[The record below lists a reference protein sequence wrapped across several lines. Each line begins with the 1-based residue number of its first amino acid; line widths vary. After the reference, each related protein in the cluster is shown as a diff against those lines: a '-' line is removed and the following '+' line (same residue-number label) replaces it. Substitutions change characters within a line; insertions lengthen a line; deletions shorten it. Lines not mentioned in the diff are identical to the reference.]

1 MQICSICAIIKL
13 YSKNEGDQKMNIA
26 VIGLGLIGGSI
37 CKALKANTFHHI
49 MGIDTDP
56 ETIRK
61 ALDQG
66 AIDEEITVDKL
77 GEANLTI
84 VALYPLAIVDF
95 VKENADRFRKGSI
108 VMDICGI
115 KGYIVRNCT
124 PILDERG
131 VIFIGTHPMAGTEH
145 SGFDYSTATLFNKA
159 SFIITP
165 SENTPQ
171 IAIDLVSTLGACMN
185 FGQVVVAT
193 PEQHDT
199 NIAYTSQLAH
209 VVSNAY
215 VKSPSLFRADGFS
228 AGSFLDLTRVAYLNE
243 EMWSSLFM
251 CNKEA
256 LLYEVNNIINSLT
269 EYRDAME
276 NDDIDTLRELLR
288 VGKERKEKSMEFY
301 GQERR

>member
-1 MQICSICAIIKL
+1 
-13 YSKNEGDQKMNIA
+13 MNIA
-26 VIGLGLIGGSI
+26 VVGLGLIGGSI

-49 MGIDTDP
+49 MGIDSDK

-61 ALDQG
+61 ALDTG
-66 AIDEEITVDKL
+66 AIDEEISVEKL

-84 VALYPLAIVDF
+84 VALYPMAIVDF

-115 KGYIVRNCT
+115 KNYIVKNCT
-124 PILDERG
+124 PVLEEKG

-145 SGFDYSTATLFNKA
+145 SGFDYSDGDLFRNA

-185 FGQVVVAT
+185 FGKVVIAT
-193 PEQHDT
+193 PEQHDR

-215 VKSPSLFRADGFS
+215 VKSPSLFNADGFS

-243 EMWSSLFM
+243 EMWSGLFL

-256 LLYEVNNIINSLT
+256 LLFEINNIIHSLS

-276 NDDIDTLRELLR
+276 NDDIATLKELLK
-288 VGKERKEKSMEFY
+288 VGRERKEKSLEFY
-301 GQERR
+301 GQERKK

>member
-1 MQICSICAIIKL
+1 
-13 YSKNEGDQKMNIA
+13 MNIA
-26 VIGLGLIGGSI
+26 VVGLGLIGGSI
-37 CKALKANTFHHI
+37 CKALKTNTFHHI
-49 MGIDTDP
+49 MGIDSDK

-61 ALDQG
+61 AIDTG
-66 AIDEEITVDKL
+66 AIDEEISVEKL

-84 VALYPLAIVDF
+84 VALYPMAIVDF

-115 KGYIVRNCT
+115 KNYIVKNCT
-124 PILDERG
+124 PVLEEKG

-145 SGFDYSTATLFNKA
+145 SGFDYSDGDLFRNA

-185 FGQVVVAT
+185 FGKVVIAT
-193 PEQHDT
+193 PEQHDR

-215 VKSPSLFRADGFS
+215 VKSPSLFNADGFS

-243 EMWSSLFM
+243 EMWSGLFL

-256 LLYEVNNIINSLT
+256 LLFEINNIIHSLS

-276 NDDIDTLRELLR
+276 NDDIAALKELLK
-288 VGKERKEKSMEFY
+288 VGRERKEKSLEFY
-301 GQERR
+301 GQERKK

>member
-1 MQICSICAIIKL
+1 
-13 YSKNEGDQKMNIA
+13 MNIA

-56 ETIRK
+56 ETVRK
-61 ALDQG
+61 ALERG
-66 AIDEEITVDKL
+66 AIDEEIDEDRL

-84 VALYPLAIVDF
+84 VALYPVAIVDF
-95 VKENADRFRKGSI
+95 IKKNADKFRKGSI
-108 VMDICGI
+108 VMDICGV
-115 KGYIVRNCT
+115 KGYIVHNCT
-124 PILDERG
+124 PILDEKG

-145 SGFDYSTATLFNKA
+145 SGFDYSTADLFENA

-171 IAIDLVSTLGACMN
+171 IAIDLVSTLGACMS
-185 FGQVVVAT
+185 FGQVVIAT
-193 PEQHDT
+193 PEQHDS

-209 VVSNAY
+209 VVSSAY

-256 LLYEVNNIINSLT
+256 LLFEINNVIKALS
-269 EYRDAME
+269 EYRDAMV
-276 NDDIDTLRELLR
+276 NDDIGELRELLR
-288 VGKERKEKSMEFY
+288 VGTERKAKSMEFY
-301 GQERR
+301 GQERK

>member
-1 MQICSICAIIKL
+1 
-13 YSKNEGDQKMNIA
+13 MNIA

-56 ETIRK
+56 ETVRK
-61 ALDQG
+61 ALEQG
-66 AIDEEITVDKL
+66 AIDEEIAEDRL

-84 VALYPLAIVDF
+84 VALYPVAIVDF
-95 VKENADRFRKGSI
+95 IKKNADRFRKGSI
-108 VMDICGI
+108 VMDICGV

-124 PILDERG
+124 PILDEKG

-145 SGFDYSTATLFNKA
+145 SGFDYSTATLFKNA

-165 SENTPQ
+165 SETTPQ
-171 IAIDLVSTLGACMN
+171 IAIDLVSTLGACMS
-185 FGQVVVAT
+185 FGQVVIAT
-193 PEQHDT
+193 PEQHDS

-209 VVSNAY
+209 VVSSAY

-256 LLYEVNNIINSLT
+256 LLFEINNVIKALS
-269 EYRDAME
+269 EYRDAMT
-276 NDDIDTLRELLR
+276 NDDIDELRELLR
-288 VGKERKEKSMEFY
+288 VGTERKAKSMEFY
-301 GQERR
+301 GQERK

>member
-1 MQICSICAIIKL
+1 
-13 YSKNEGDQKMNIA
+13 MNIA
-26 VIGLGLIGGSI
+26 VVGLGLIGGSI

-49 MGIDTDP
+49 MGIDKDP
-56 ETIRK
+56 ETVKK
-61 ALDQG
+61 ALELG
-66 AIDEEITVDKL
+66 AIDEEISADKL
-77 GEANLTI
+77 CEANLTI
-84 VALYPLAIVDF
+84 VALYPMAIVEF
-95 VKENADRFRKGSI
+95 VKNNADKFKKGSI
-108 VMDICGI
+108 VMDICGV
-115 KGYIVRNCT
+115 KGYVVRNCT
-124 PILDERG
+124 PVLEEKG

-145 SGFDYSTATLFNKA
+145 SGFDYSSADLFNKA

-165 SENTPQ
+165 TESTPQ

-193 PEQHDT
+193 PEQHDA

-251 CNKEA
+251 CNKKA
-256 LLYEVNNIINSLT
+256 LLFEINSIIQSLS
-269 EYRDAME
+269 EYRDAMV
-276 NDDIDTLRELLR
+276 NDDIDTLKELLR
-288 VGKERKEKSMEFY
+288 DGRERKEKSMEFY
-301 GQERR
+301 GQGRR